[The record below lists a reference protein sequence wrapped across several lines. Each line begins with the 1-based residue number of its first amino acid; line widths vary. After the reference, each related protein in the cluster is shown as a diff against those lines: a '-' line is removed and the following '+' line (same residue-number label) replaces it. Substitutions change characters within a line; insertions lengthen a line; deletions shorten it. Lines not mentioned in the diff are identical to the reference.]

1 MLLSSLALLALPAH
15 AQGAEYF
22 PQTGHSVSG
31 RFLSFWEQNGGLPV
45 FGYPLTDERNEDGR
59 TVQYFERARFEYA
72 PEHAPPYDVLLG
84 RLGVQILQQRS
95 VNWKDWPTSPGPAEG
110 CLWFEATGHNVCNQL
125 QNQDIGFLNYWRTHG
140 LEFDGK
146 PDDAGFPENMAL
158 FGAPITEPY
167 VMTIDG
173 EEVQVQWFERARFEW
188 HANNPP
194 GYRVLLGRLGTQVI
208 DTGGVNTVSQVA
220 LYFIA
225 RGDEGQSGI
234 GIGCGDSAIPVE
246 ISIEPTPAPLTAAM
260 EQLLAAQTEYYG
272 QSGLYNALH
281 RSTLSLERAAVENGV
296 ATIALSGNVIIT
308 GGECETPRFEAQ
320 IKQTARQFPTVDRVV
335 VYINGQRMNDLLSAQ

>member
-1 MLLSSLALLALPAH
+1 
-15 AQGAEYF
+15 
-22 PQTGHSVSG
+22 
-31 RFLSFWEQNGGLPV
+31 
-45 FGYPLTDERNEDGR
+45 
-59 TVQYFERARFEYA
+59 
-72 PEHAPPYDVLLG
+72 
-84 RLGVQILQQRS
+84 
-95 VNWKDWPTSPGPAEG
+95 
-110 CLWFEATGHNVCNQL
+110 
-125 QNQDIGFLNYWRTHG
+125 
-140 LEFDGK
+140 
-146 PDDAGFPENMAL
+146 
-158 FGAPITEPY
+158 
-167 VMTIDG
+167 MTIDG